1 LRSILRL
8 RWPNYLEPW
17 FREAQVAIAP
27 TNTINN
33 DLRTANGLFRAEYGE
48 ELMTQNAG
56 DQLASSNQ
64 E

>member
-1 LRSILRL
+1 
-8 RWPNYLEPW
+8 
-17 FREAQVAIAP
+17 VAIAP